1 MLKRS
6 AWARGRLGLV
16 LGLVLLPPLLLLCAC
31 SSGPEEQATPSAP
44 SVAATPVPASAP
56 EAPAPSA
63 EPASAPTEASAAPAS
78 VAGAASE
85 PPPNTPI
92 NAPATRVGP
101 GRYAERADVQAF
113 AQDLAQRQPTLRV
126 EQITRALAAAQY
138 QPAVARL
145 IMPAATP
152 AAKNWAAYRARF
164 VEPKRIQAGQQF
176 MAAQAATLQAA
187 EQRWGVPA
195 PLIAAIIGV
204 ETFYGRNMGSFRLL
218 DALATLSFD
227 FPTGRSDRSAF
238 FREELEALLLLTQRE
253 QRAPESFV
261 GSYAGAVGLPQF
273 MPGSWLRHAVDFDGD
288 GRIDLQA
295 SPADAIGSVANFLGN
310 HGWQRG
316 LPTHYAVTPPPPG
329 PPLDRLLGPDIL
341 PSFRPDEMTALGA
354 KLSDDGLRDTGLLAL
369 VELKNGPDAPSY
381 IAGTQNFWVITR
393 YNRSSY
399 YALSVIDLAQALGAN
414 PPQSSTLGRR

>member
-1 MLKRS
+1 MRHS
-6 AWARGRLGLV
+6 AWARGRLGLA
-16 LGLVLLPPLLLLCAC
+16 LLPALLLLCAC
-31 SSGPEEQATPSAP
+31 SSSPEKHAPPVPGRVTESVLGPAL
-44 SVAATPVPASAP
+44 PASAA
-56 EAPAPSA
+56 ETPAP
-63 EPASAPTEASAAPAS
+63 SAAPAS
-78 VAGAASE
+78 APAEAIVASANAANAAGAASE
-85 PPPNTPI
+85 PPPSP
-92 NAPATRVGP
+92 PLPRPGP
-101 GRYAERADVQAF
+101 GRYGERADVQAF
-113 AQDLAQRQPTLRV
+113 ANDLAQRQPTLKI
-126 EQITRALAAAQY
+126 EQITQALATAQY

-176 MAAQAATLQAA
+176 MAAQAAPLQAA

-195 PLIAAIIGV
+195 PVIAAIIGV

-218 DALATLSFD
+218 DALATLTFD

-238 FREELEALLLLTQRE
+238 FREELEALLLLSQRE
-253 QRAPESFV
+253 QRAPDSFM

-288 GRIDLQA
+288 GHIDLQT
-295 SPADAIGSVANFLGN
+295 SPADAIGSVANFLAN

-329 PPLDRLLGPDIL
+329 PSLDRLLGPDIL

-354 KLSDDGLRDTGLLAL
+354 SLSEDGLRDTGLLAL
-369 VELKNGPDAPSY
+369 VELKNGTEAPTY

-399 YALSVIDLAQALGAN
+399 YALSVIDLAQALGN
-414 PPQSSTLGRR
+414 SPSRSSTLGRR